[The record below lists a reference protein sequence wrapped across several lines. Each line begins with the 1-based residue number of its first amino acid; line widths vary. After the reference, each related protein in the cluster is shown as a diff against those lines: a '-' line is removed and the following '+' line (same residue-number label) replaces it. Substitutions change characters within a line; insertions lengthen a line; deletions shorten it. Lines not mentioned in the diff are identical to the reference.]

1 MSQSR
6 GVTAGTVLVITST
19 SLLPYS
25 VSLST
30 ALAGRLQVLHME
42 TSREDQRNVEATHV
56 EHRDIPADL
65 AGLEAKGQRL
75 VCAPKAIRARGIVHL
90 QIEGGGTGPA
100 PRCCCMGLCVSS
112 ALEAA
117 HNPPEVLC
125 GLHTVSYIVGAM
137 LSLRSRE

>member
-56 EHRDIPADL
+56 EHRDVPADL

-75 VCAPKAIRARGIVHL
+75 MYVPQAIRARGIAHL
-90 QIEGGGTGPA
+90 QIEGGGTGPVRRW
-100 PRCCCMGLCVSS
+100 PS
-112 ALEAA
+112 
-117 HNPPEVLC
+117 
-125 GLHTVSYIVGAM
+125 
-137 LSLRSRE
+137 

>member
-56 EHRDIPADL
+56 EHREIPADL

-75 VCAPKAIRARGIVHL
+75 MCVPQAIRRYAAADGMQRMQRLVS
-90 QIEGGGTGPA
+90 P
-100 PRCCCMGLCVSS
+100 CVCEHPY
-112 ALEAA
+112 L
-117 HNPPEVLC
+117 
-125 GLHTVSYIVGAM
+125 
-137 LSLRSRE
+137 